1 MPRVLLERKIIQFL
15 INQGEKWISYRQE
28 LILKLEILHSI
39 FLPKQTFLEIKSF
52 ISKKPDFKELA

>member
-1 MPRVLLERKIIQFL
+1 M

-39 FLPKQTFLEIKSF
+39 FLPKQTFPEIKSF
-52 ISKKPDFKELA
+52 IYKKPDFKELA

>member
-1 MPRVLLERKIIQFL
+1 M
-15 INQGEKWISYRQE
+15 INQGEKSISYRQE

-39 FLPKQTFLEIKSF
+39 FLPKQTFPEIKSF